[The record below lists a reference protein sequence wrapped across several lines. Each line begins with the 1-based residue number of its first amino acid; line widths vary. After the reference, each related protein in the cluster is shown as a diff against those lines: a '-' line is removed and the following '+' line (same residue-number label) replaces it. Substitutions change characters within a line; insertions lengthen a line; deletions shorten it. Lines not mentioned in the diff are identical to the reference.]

1 VVEEAFYDPHDPGA
15 EAGIETT
22 ISGGGR
28 RGRGGKT
35 ENERE
40 S

>member
-15 EAGIETT
+15 EAGIKTT
-22 ISGGGR
+22 ISGGSERGR
-28 RGRGGKT
+28 RGNT